1 MANTHLNIRKLL
13 SWIDDNLVL
22 ILAALLIIFIPLYP
36 KIPLWSPIEQYIVR
50 VRLEDLLILIALPL
64 TLMQIWRGKARLPS
78 KIMIGLFAAYAVVGA
93 LSLLWSMLVINMIPL
108 EFMHVGKSVLHYI
121 RYLEYFSVFFV
132 AYAAIRSKSD
142 LRKLL
147 IILAATVLAIAAY
160 GYLQKFFYWPVYST
174 MNREFSK
181 GIRLVLTEHARIQ
194 STFAGHYDM
203 AAYLVIVLPILM
215 SLAFSTRKWTKKLL
229 LFLSFSGGLWLVVM
243 SASRMPFAA
252 SLLGIALVIL
262 LHAVFQPTWTKKLI
276 FLFSR
281 SLIFG
286 FFFITLLYYFGQ
298 SMLDRLS
305 TAVSSADNPINLT
318 AEFDK
323 LIDPLP
329 IPNSRQLVAWLP
341 KAPALPES
349 AEPAPDIEAALVAQ
363 IVSISDQPPVPAQPP
378 TVAPTIP
385 RDVYE
390 VIPEPVTTAVVNE
403 DGSTS
408 MTVIHKARVY
418 SDCAL
423 KHELSLCIRL
433 ESLWPWAW
441 QNFTSSPI
449 FGTGYATLNKQFVEE
464 FTVAD
469 STDNNYLRMLGE
481 TGVLGV
487 LAFMSILGYL
497 VWQIIKNLRSASA
510 HLIRPLLI
518 GFLAATI
525 GLLINAIYIDVFAAS
540 KVAYTYWL
548 VAGLVLASIELKS
561 QLQASKQ
568 TQTSI
573 QSNSS
578 PLSGQPHLSSK
589 SSSLT
594 VRKSSR
600 AKKKPQKKFT

>member
-1 MANTHLNIRKLL
+1 MNTNHLSLRKLL

-64 TLMQIWRGKARLPS
+64 TCLQIWRGKARLPS
-78 KIMIGLFAAYAVVGA
+78 KVMIGLFVAYAVVGA
-93 LSLLWSMLVINMIPL
+93 LSLLWSMFVINIIPL
-108 EFMHVGKSVLHYI
+108 ELMHVGKSALHFF

-132 AYAAIRSKSD
+132 AYAAIRNKSD
-142 LRKLL
+142 LKVLL
-147 IILAATVLAIAAY
+147 MILATSVLAIAIY

-181 GIRLVLTEHARIQ
+181 GIRLILTEHARIQ

-215 SLAFSTRKWTKKLL
+215 SLAFSTLKWAKKIL
-229 LFLSFSGGLWLVVM
+229 LFLSFSAGLWLVVM

-262 LHAVFQPTWTKKLI
+262 LHAVFQPTWTKKLV
-276 FLFSR
+276 FLLSR

-286 FFFITLLYYFGQ
+286 LFFMMLLYYFGQ
-298 SMLDRLS
+298 GMLDRLS
-305 TAVSSADNPINLT
+305 TVVSNADNPISLT
-318 AEFDK
+318 VEFDK

-329 IPNSRQLVAWLP
+329 IPNSQQLIAWLP
-341 KAPALPES
+341 KAPALPEA
-349 AEPAPDIEAALVAQ
+349 AEPAPDMEAALVAQ
-363 IVSISDQPPVPAQPP
+363 IVSISDQPPVPVQPP
-378 TVAPTIP
+378 TVAPAIP

-390 VIPEPVTTAVVNE
+390 VIPEPVTETVINE

-408 MTVIHKARVY
+408 MTVIHKTRVY

-441 QNFTSSPI
+441 QSFTSSPI

-469 STDNNYLRMLGE
+469 STDNNYLRILGE
-481 TGVLGV
+481 TGLLGM

-497 VWQIIKNLRSASA
+497 VWQSVKNLRSVSA

-525 GLLINAIYIDVFAAS
+525 GLLINAVYIDVFAAS

-548 VAGLVLASIELKS
+548 VAGMVLASINLS
-561 QLQASKQ
+561 NQLPTSKLTLPL
-568 TQTSI
+568 TQSD
-573 QSNSS
+573 SPSS
-578 PLSGQPHLSSK
+578 SGQSRKSTP
-589 SSSLT
+589 SSSLSA
-594 VRKSSR
+594 RKSRR
-600 AKKKPQKKFT
+600 AKKKSQKK

>member
-1 MANTHLNIRKLL
+1 MKTNQLNIRNILF
-13 SWIDDNLVL
+13 WIDNNLVL

-50 VRLEDLLILIALPL
+50 VRLEDLLILIAVPL
-64 TLMQIWRGKARLPS
+64 TFIQIWRKKARLPS
-78 KIMIGLFAAYAVVGA
+78 KIMIGLFATYVAVGA
-93 LSLLWSMLVINMIPL
+93 LSLLWSMFIIRMIPL
-108 EFMHVGKSVLHYI
+108 EFLHIGKSALHYL

-132 AYAAIRSKSD
+132 AYAAIRSKAD

-147 IILAATVLAIAAY
+147 IILAATVLTISAY
-160 GYLQKFFYWPVYST
+160 GYMQKFFYWPVYST

-203 AAYLVIVLPILM
+203 AGYLVIALPILM
-215 SLAFSTRKWTKKLL
+215 SLGLSARKWSKKIL
-229 LFLSFSGGLWLVVM
+229 LFVSFSGGLWLVVM

-252 SLLGIALVIL
+252 SLVGIALVIF
-262 LHAVFQPTWTKKLI
+262 LHALFQPTWTKKLV
-276 FLFSR
+276 FLVSR

-286 FFFITLLYYFGQ
+286 LCFIILLYYFGQ
-298 SMLDRLS
+298 GMLDRLS
-305 TAVSSADNPINLT
+305 TVVSNADNPISLT

-323 LIDPLP
+323 IIDPLP
-329 IPNSRQLVAWLP
+329 IPNSQQLIAWLP

-349 AEPAPDIEAALVAQ
+349 AEPAPDMEAALIAQ
-363 IVSISDQPPVPAQPP
+363 IVSISDQPPVPAQSP
-378 TVAPTIP
+378 TVAPAIP

-390 VIPEPVTTAVVNE
+390 VIPEPVTQTVVNE
-403 DGSTS
+403 DGSTT
-408 MTVIHKARVY
+408 MTVIHKTRVY

-441 QNFTSSPI
+441 QSFTTSPI

-469 STDNNYLRMLGE
+469 STDNNYLRILGE
-481 TGVLGV
+481 TGLLGMI
-487 LAFMSILGYL
+487 AFMSIIGYL
-497 VWQIIKNLRSASA
+497 VWQTLKSLRSVSPN
-510 HLIRPLLI
+510 IVRPLLI

-525 GLLINAIYIDVFAAS
+525 GLLINAVYIDVFAAS

-548 VAGLVLASIELKS
+548 IAGLALASTHL
-561 QLQASKQ
+561 
-568 TQTSI
+568 TSV
-573 QSNSS
+573 STSHVS
-578 PLSGQPHLSSK
+578 
-589 SSSLT
+589 
-594 VRKSSR
+594 RKTAG
-600 AKKKPQKKFT
+600 AKKNSKNQKT